1 MHPLVGDLTNLKDS
15 EIEAKVNDLTKK
27 YFMTPNPGVK
37 AQMAAVLDSL
47 NEELSR
53 RRKASYDKAMAAR
66 NKDLDKLIN
75 IN

>member
-1 MHPLVGDLTNLKDS
+1 MHPLAGDLSNLKDS

-27 YFMTPNPGVK
+27 YFMTPNTGVK
-37 AQMAAVLDSL
+37 AQMAAMLDTL
-47 NEELSR
+47 NEELGR

-66 NKDLDKLIN
+66 NKDLDSLIK